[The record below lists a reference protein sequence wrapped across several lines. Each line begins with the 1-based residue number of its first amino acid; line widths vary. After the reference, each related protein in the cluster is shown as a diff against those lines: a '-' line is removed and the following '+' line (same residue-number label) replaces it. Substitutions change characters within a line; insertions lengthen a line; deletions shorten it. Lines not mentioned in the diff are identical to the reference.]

1 MSETRTQG
9 ETTMLKELASL
20 GINVNMLTRHAN
32 LGDARRMA
40 SSFTDVRLVVMG
52 CDGRYW
58 VVSARD
64 AGKLRKVGYET
75 I

>member
-1 MSETRTQG
+1 M
-9 ETTMLKELASL
+9 TTLTDLAAL

-32 LGDARRMA
+32 LEDARRSA
-40 SSFTDVRLVVMG
+40 RSFANVVRLVVMG

-64 AGKLRKVGYET
+64 AGKLRKAGYET

>member
-1 MSETRTQG
+1 MIDAMKKAGCRDWMT
-9 ETTMLKELASL
+9 ASRYVSL
-20 GINVNMLTRHAN
+20 SDAAKAACGFINRVY
-32 LGDARRMA
+32 
-40 SSFTDVRLVVMG
+40 LVVMG

-64 AGKLRKVGYET
+64 AGMLRKAGYET